1 MRLRYVKNARE
12 LIETHPEYI
21 IDDLEYEVLAKQDL
35 LDKDRYLELEKMF
48 KNANP
53 LHIEIGMGKGQ
64 FVYTLAKQNK
74 DINYIGIEKFDSA
87 IVKGLERQMEEPL
100 ENLYL
105 LRADAIDL
113 MKLFKP
119 KSMSRV
125 YLNFSDPWPKE
136 RHVKRRLTSNRFLAM
151 YESLL
156 IKDGEVHF
164 KTDNR
169 DLFDYSVDSVNLYPM
184 DLKYL
189 SYDLH
194 SENVENIMT
203 EFEEKFSNK
212 GFTINKLIAKF
223 QEESHE

>member
-21 IDDLEYEVLAKQDL
+21 VDDLEYLQLVEQNQ
-35 LDKDRYLELEKMF
+35 LDKERYLDLEKMF
-48 KNANP
+48 NNKNP

-64 FVYTLAKQNK
+64 FIYTLAQQNQ

-87 IVKGLERQMEEPL
+87 IVKGLEKQLEEPL
-100 ENLYL
+100 NNLYL

-119 KSMSRV
+119 KSVSRV

-136 RHVKRRLTSNRFLAM
+136 RHIKRRLTSSGFLKM

-164 KTDNR
+164 KTDNK
-169 DLFDYSVDSVNLYPM
+169 DLFDYSVDSVKTYQM

-194 SENVENIMT
+194 SESVSNIMT
-203 EFEEKFSNK
+203 EFEEKFSKK
-212 GFTINKLIAKF
+212 GFLINKLIAKF
-223 QEESHE
+223 